1 MSKYKYWSITKLE
14 SLLRELRLGFGGVG
28 SKDIQF
34 RHHIE
39 DLIAI
44 KKEKYKEQG

>member
-1 MSKYKYWSITKLE
+1 MSKYKYWSTAKLK
-14 SLLRELRLGFGGVG
+14 SLLRELSFGYGGVG

-39 DLIAI
+39 DLIATR
-44 KKEKYKEQG
+44 KEQE